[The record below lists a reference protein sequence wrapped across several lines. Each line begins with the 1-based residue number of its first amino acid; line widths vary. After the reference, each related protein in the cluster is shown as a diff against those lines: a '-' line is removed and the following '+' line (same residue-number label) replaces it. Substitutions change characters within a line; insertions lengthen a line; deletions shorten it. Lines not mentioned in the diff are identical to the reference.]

1 MDLIPSVSI
10 KVILIPW
17 KETTGAFEEIYV
29 FARKHPSAVVY
40 LTIGVLPFEAQRDIE
55 ILGLLGQIAVCPS
68 DQQSVKDVIF
78 HNLTFYGNNLKGW
91 GSLVRHVCHKYDL
104 PDPLQY
110 MSNPWRADRWRGH
123 CSQTVSRYWVEK
135 LRSEAAAMDSLEHL
149 DIESLN
155 LDMPMN
161 TWIQAG
167 LNSEQS
173 KKATVVSWMLLGVFK
188 TRKRLFVMKKTK
200 GDKCLACDENKTE
213 NLSHLLLS
221 CPFYESIREEYLPR
235 LAILNKNFSEII
247 KEEKNIIISILD
259 PDSTLLPPQARL
271 HCEEAFN
278 ISRSYCYDVYRKR
291 EKFYENN

>member
-1 MDLIPSVSI
+1 
-10 KVILIPW
+10 
-17 KETTGAFEEIYV
+17 
-29 FARKHPSAVVY
+29 
-40 LTIGVLPFEAQRDIE
+40 
-55 ILGLLGQIAVCPS
+55 
-68 DQQSVKDVIF
+68 
-78 HNLTFYGNNLKGW
+78 
-91 GSLVRHVCHKYDL
+91 
-104 PDPLQY
+104 
-110 MSNPWRADRWRGH
+110 
-123 CSQTVSRYWVEK
+123 
-135 LRSEAAAMDSLEHL
+135 MDSLEHL

-278 ISRSYCYDVYRKR
+278 ISRSYCYDVYKKR